1 MNVHAFYHHISLI
14 TFEAEA
20 QSVIPEST
28 LLLTELFKWS
38 LPVIF
43 GIELAFSVLLDYI
56 VWYIVKQIG

>member
-56 VWYIVKQIG
+56 V